1 MAIRAALSCRGPSAP
16 WAGGWSQTA
25 RRGGAVL
32 TGGYPPGKRAHSQE
46 EAPGPAFICKAAETP
61 LKWAGSGLEVAPAAH
76 PEKSGEGAT
85 EGSGPQRAA
94 GCGPAAGAPGARGT
108 ACTGTGGSHVPRL
121 LFWALGQGRCQPR
134 GSPRVVCSPR
144 SVAPRGGSSLL
155 NPAS

>member
-1 MAIRAALSCRGPSAP
+1 MAIRAALSCRGPSAL
-16 WAGGWSQTA
+16 WAGGWSQTV

-85 EGSGPQRAA
+85 EGSGLWSRSR
-94 GCGPAAGAPGARGT
+94 GPGSSGHRLHGDRRLPRPRGYSSGLWGRD
-108 ACTGTGGSHVPRL
+108 AVSHV
-121 LFWALGQGRCQPR
+121 
-134 GSPRVVCSPR
+134 
-144 SVAPRGGSSLL
+144 APHVWSAPHVQWLPGVG
-155 NPAS
+155 PPY